1 MAHIPAGLPLFVTG
15 AQAGSDATPLL
26 GRSNLHVIVET
37 PALLDAALDSA
48 TDAIDTHATAAAL
61 LAEAL
66 RAAGPDPTRAGLVRA
81 FDDVVLDAY
90 GLDYRREPLT
100 GTSAVRILPGAAL
113 P

>member
-1 MAHIPAGLPLFVTG
+1 M
-15 AQAGSDATPLL
+15 
-26 GRSNLHVIVET
+26 IVET

-48 TDAIDTHATAAAL
+48 TDAIDTHATAAAAL

-66 RAAGPDPTRAGLVRA
+66 RAAGPDPTRTGLVRA